1 MRAAALVQWMVLAA
15 LTGTVVVAAG
25 CSNARAAEMELAAA
39 DRSTLRGQAAPD
51 FALPD
56 QDRRTVRLA
65 DFRGQWVVVYFYP
78 ANFTPGCA
86 CQAREFTELH
96 GQFESLSA
104 VVLGISPDTVASHK
118 EVIEK
123 SGVKVTLLSDADH
136 AVMTKYG
143 AWVETPFG
151 GRVVRSTVL
160 IDPEGRVAFHWP
172 EVIPQ
177 GHADRVRAILR
188 QIQHER
194 AGTL

>member
-1 MRAAALVQWMVLAA
+1 MVQWMALAT
-15 LTGTVVVAAG
+15 LTGLVLVIAG
-25 CSNARAAEMELAAA
+25 CSNARAAEMEMAAA
-39 DRSTLRGQAAPD
+39 DRSPLRGHDAPD

-56 QDRRTVRLA
+56 QDHRTVRLS
-65 DFRGQWVVVYFYP
+65 DLRGKWVVVYFYP

-86 CQAREFTELH
+86 CQAREFTERH

-160 IDPEGRVAFHWP
+160 VDPQGKVAYHWP

-188 QIQHER
+188 QIQQER
-194 AGTL
+194 AGSS